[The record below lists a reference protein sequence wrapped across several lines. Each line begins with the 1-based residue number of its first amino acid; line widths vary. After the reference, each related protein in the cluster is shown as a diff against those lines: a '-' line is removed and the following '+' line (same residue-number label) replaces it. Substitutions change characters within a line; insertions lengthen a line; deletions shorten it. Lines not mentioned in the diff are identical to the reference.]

1 MADLGDGIYV
11 STVDPDDWEKDPDVG
26 GSAHLL
32 FQEPDGSTVGLW
44 RADADGPPGPAPA
57 VRIPLRETILV
68 LEGSVR
74 VAIDDRDP
82 LELGPGQ
89 IVSIPEGSMVG
100 WDPSPGCKV
109 FWVYS

>member
-1 MADLGDGIYV
+1 MTEIAKGVYV
-11 STVDPDDWEKDPDVG
+11 SRLDTDEWERDRDIG

-32 FQEPDGSTVGLW
+32 FEEPDGSTVGLW
-44 RADADGPPGPAPA
+44 RTDPDDQPGPAEA

-74 VAIDDRDP
+74 IGIDDRAP
-82 LELGPGQ
+82 LELATGEM
-89 IVSIPEGSMVG
+89 VSIPKDSMVG
-100 WDPSPGCKV
+100 WDPSPDCRV